1 MSKIK
6 FNKENFI
13 LVFLVVM
20 VVVGF
25 GAVGYKTFGFKWGKS
40 NSSLDYENTND
51 ENNPGDPPIIT
62 AEELKEKIDSNN
74 DNFVIVDI
82 QTVDNY
88 LKKHIP
94 NALSMPQEEL
104 ARRYKELPKD
114 KEIIVTSAGK
124 QVDTCDSCKQG
135 ARTLIS
141 LGFSNTKN
149 FKEGVLGWESKGYP
163 VIAGSEVTY
172 KNIDV
177 DKLKLKIDDQEDIL
191 IIDVR
196 DEAEFNKEHI
206 KGATY
211 ISFENILAEKED
223 LPREKEI
230 IIYDKAGF
238 RSKLVTESLVK
249 EGFLSA
255 TNLLDGFKK
264 WQEKEYPTE

>member
-1 MSKIK
+1 MSKMK
-6 FNKENFI
+6 FNKESFVLI
-13 LVFLVVM
+13 FLVVM
-20 VVVGF
+20 VIIGF
-25 GAVGYKTFGFKWGKS
+25 GAVGYKTFGFKWKNS
-40 NSSLDYENTND
+40 DSSLDYEYID
-51 ENNPGDPPIIT
+51 DKNNPGDPPIIT
-62 AEELKEKIDSNN
+62 TEELKEKIDSDN
-74 DNFVIVDI
+74 DNFIIVDV
-82 QTVDNY
+82 QTVDEY

-124 QVDTCDSCKQG
+124 QLDTCNACTQA

-149 FKEGVLGWESKGYP
+149 FKEGIWGWESKGYP
-163 VIAGSEVTY
+163 VIAGSEITY

-177 DKLKLKIDDQEDIL
+177 DKLKLKIDDQENVL
-191 IIDVR
+191 IIDIR
-196 DEAEFNKEHI
+196 DEIEFTKEHI

-211 ISFENILAEKED
+211 MSFEDILSKKDE
-223 LPREKEI
+223 LPKDKEI

-264 WQEKEYPTE
+264 WKEKDYPVE

>member
-1 MSKIK
+1 MSKMK
-6 FNKENFI
+6 FNKESFI

-20 VVVGF
+20 VIAGF
-25 GAVGYKTFGFKWGKS
+25 TAVGYKTFGFKWKKS
-40 NSSLDYENTND
+40 DSDFSYDDIDD
-51 ENNPGDPPIIT
+51 ENDPNDPPTISV
-62 AEELKEKIDSNN
+62 EDLKAKVDSN
-74 DNFVIVDI
+74 DDFIIIDI
-82 QTVDNY
+82 QTVENY

-94 NALSMPQEEL
+94 NSLSMPQEDL

-124 QVDTCDSCKQG
+124 KVDTCDACTQST
-135 ARTLIS
+135 RTLIS
-141 LGFSNTKN
+141 FGFSNVKN

-163 VIAGSEVTY
+163 VITGEEVTY

-191 IIDVR
+191 VIDVR

-211 ISFENILAEKED
+211 ISFENILSKKEE
-223 LPREKEI
+223 LPKEKEI
-230 IIYDKAGF
+230 IIYDKAGY
-238 RSKLVTESLVK
+238 RSKLITESLVK
-249 EGFLSA
+249 DGFLSV

-264 WQEKEYPTE
+264 WKEKDYPMES